1 MCWCVRLYP
10 GHRTP
15 RKSPIHVCTYRGQIA
30 VPAAMRGLAITN
42 QCLRC
47 ASVFE
52 LNINYDVL
60 CYIYNRWIC
69 AL

>member
-15 RKSPIHVCTYRGQIA
+15 RKSPIHVSTYRGQIA

-52 LNINYDVL
+52 I
-60 CYIYNRWIC
+60 
-69 AL
+69 